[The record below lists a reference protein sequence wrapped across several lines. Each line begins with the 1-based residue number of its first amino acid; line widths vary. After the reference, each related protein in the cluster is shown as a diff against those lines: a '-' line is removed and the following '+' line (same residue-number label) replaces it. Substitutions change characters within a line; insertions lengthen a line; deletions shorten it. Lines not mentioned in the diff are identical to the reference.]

1 MNRLLPVPLL
11 SSRRVAGLL
20 LPLAVGLVLAS
31 CAPAPLPLTYVSY
44 GTEITAD
51 DALPIG
57 KVVADPDAYDGQTV
71 KVAGVVHEV
80 CQNKGCW
87 MTLDGGE
94 GQTVRVTFRDY
105 GYFVPKDIAGRTV
118 VLEGSVRREEL
129 SVETLRHYA
138 EDEGKSEEE
147 IAAITS
153 PQIQLTVV
161 ADGVLVAEPAI
172 AS

>member
-1 MNRLLPVPLL
+1 MGHPVLMLL
-11 SSRRVAGLL
+11 AFA
-20 LPLAVGLVLAS
+20 LALVLVS
-31 CAPAPLPLTYVSY
+31 CAPAPLPVTYVSF
-44 GTEITAD
+44 GAEITAD
-51 DALPIG
+51 EALPIG

-71 KVAGVVHEV
+71 KLAGVVREV

-87 MTLDGGE
+87 MTLEGGDG
-94 GQTVRVTFRDY
+94 QSVRVTFRDY
-105 GYFVPKDIAGRTV
+105 GFFVPKDIAGRSV

-138 EDEGKSEEE
+138 EDEGKSDDE
-147 IAAITS
+147 IAAITQ